1 MRRELV
7 STTIQKFDDEP
18 QNYRTWKSSFLNVIK
33 DLSLSPRE
41 ELDLLIKWLG
51 PQSSEQARR
60 VSAAQIY
67 NVVASLE
74 MVWQRLEESYGAPE
88 VIEHAL
94 FKKMED
100 FAKISA
106 KDNSR
111 LRELGDLLLELEL
124 AKAEGHSPGLAFLD
138 TARGVN
144 PIVEKLPHTLQE
156 KWISCAS
163 KFKTNH
169 NVAFPPFSVF
179 SQFVREQA
187 RIRNDPSFFFLSTG
201 VGKAERPI
209 RYNRTQISV
218 RKTDVSCELGV
229 SELDKWDDP
238 DKQCPLHW
246 KPHPVRKCRSFRSK
260 SLEERKAYLKEKN
273 ICFRCCGS
281 TKHLAKK
288 CTAKITCKECESDK
302 HISALHPGPPPHDFR
317 LPLETGK
324 HGGEPQAMPVSTSV
338 CGDWH
343 SPRSCAKICLALVYP
358 SGKRERKQSNYMQY

>member
-1 MRRELV
+1 MQNIQENTPAEDNTQSSPYLKKGYPSSSVALPKAPLWKEEDLTHQELRPQHPPSDHHDHGTYTSPAHQFEPLTPIPPTHNNSSAITDVAKYLMRRELV

-94 FKKMED
+94 FKKMEN

-201 VGKAERPI
+201 VGKAE
-209 RYNRTQISV
+209 
-218 RKTDVSCELGV
+218 
-229 SELDKWDDP
+229 
-238 DKQCPLHW
+238 
-246 KPHPVRKCRSFRSK
+246 
-260 SLEERKAYLKEKN
+260 
-273 ICFRCCGS
+273 
-281 TKHLAKK
+281 
-288 CTAKITCKECESDK
+288 
-302 HISALHPGPPPHDFR
+302 
-317 LPLETGK
+317 
-324 HGGEPQAMPVSTSV
+324 
-338 CGDWH
+338 
-343 SPRSCAKICLALVYP
+343 
-358 SGKRERKQSNYMQY
+358 